1 MASNRTDNVDDNKVT
16 PRGTTNPLDT
26 NKDTEKPKK
35 DTDSDT
41 RNSGFRSSRIREK
54 ESRTSDTGDPSVS

>member
-1 MASNRTDNVDDNKVT
+1 MANNRTDNVGDKVT
-16 PRGTTNPLDT
+16 PGGTTNLPGI
-26 NKDTEKPKK
+26 NKDGEKKKK
-35 DTDSDT
+35 DTDADT